1 MYSGLFKADHLI
13 GDFESGKSPY
23 PESVKLL
30 YNFLT
35 NEELERVVKTELKLP
50 VDSIRKTIAP
60 VVDPSDPTS
69 DW

>member
-1 MYSGLFKADHLI
+1 MYSGLFKVDHLI
-13 GDFESGKSPY
+13 GDFESGKNPY

-35 NEELERVVKTELKLP
+35 NAEMEKVVKTQLNITVEVP
-50 VDSIRKTIAP
+50 QEPIT
-60 VVDPSDPTS
+60 DPNDPTS

>member
-13 GDFESGKSPY
+13 GDFELGKTPY

-50 VDSIRKTIAP
+50 VGPVRKVIAP
-60 VVDPSDPTS
+60 TADPSDPTS